1 MRKYKFLAILAGLIF
16 LFSGCGGSKGGDSTE
31 TVYDGDIERILTG
44 TWKIASST
52 TGTATTP
59 NGATTLTLTNP
70 VQTEIIFSDLSLI
83 SNSASDND
91 ASGTVYLYYYM
102 NWGSQNSGVDA
113 GTFDIRSYTDSNASD
128 KRKLMDIVHS
138 DVNEWVLT
146 SRNTNSSDSD
156 RISITLTLTGENEMT
171 LNWSGNQYI
180 NTQKLRY
187 NYSFEVSNRKSSTKT
202 TPETVPDD
210 KTTTENEQENVKTF
224 QEILS
229 GKWSVVNPYKK
240 INVDFADGGAMLLI
254 SSDVTFSNINI
265 SGDTGTATVSMDQNW
280 RVEWNHTIYVRYYD
294 RDAGDYAY
302 REETSKLIGFT
313 AFSLRNK
320 TINMTRNATNTG
332 KWRCYFENP
341 DATDSTEATIIKGTV
356 MNVEITADN
365 TITIV
370 HEGIVEPPQEYLN
383 DTAVDVKSNLIIYDQ
398 VDFDYIKK

>member
-31 TVYDGDIERILTG
+31 TVYDGDIEKILTG

-187 NYSFEVSNRKSSTKT
+187 NYSFEVGNRKSSTKT
-202 TPETVPDD
+202 TPDTVPDD
-210 KTTTENEQENVKTF
+210 KTTTENEENTVKTF
-224 QEILS
+224 KEIIT
-229 GKWSVVNPYKK
+229 GQWRVVNPYKK
-240 INVDFADGGAMLLI
+240 INVDFTDGGAMLLI
-254 SSDVTFSNINI
+254 SSDVTFSNVNI
-265 SGDTGTATVSMDQNW
+265 SGDIGTATVSVDQTW
-280 RVEWNHTIYVRYYD
+280 RVEWNRTVYVPYYD
-294 RDAGDYAY
+294 EESNTYTII
-302 REETSKLIGFT
+302 EETVKKIGFT
-313 AFSLRNK
+313 AFNIRNK
-320 TINMTRNATNTG
+320 TANMTRNATNTN
-332 KWRCYFENP
+332 KWRCYFDIPETTS
-341 DATDSTEATIIKGTV
+341 DTEATIIKGTV
-356 MNVEITADN
+356 MNVEVTADN

-370 HEGIVEPPQEYLN
+370 HEGIVVPPDEYMN
-383 DTAVDVKSNLIIYDQ
+383 EASRDIKANLITYDQ
-398 VDFDYIKK
+398 IDFDYIKK